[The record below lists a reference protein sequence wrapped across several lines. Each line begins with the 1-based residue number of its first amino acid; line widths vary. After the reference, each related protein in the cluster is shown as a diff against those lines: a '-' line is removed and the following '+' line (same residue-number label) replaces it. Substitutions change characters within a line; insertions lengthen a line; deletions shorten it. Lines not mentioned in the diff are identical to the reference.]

1 MSISHRTNRLKLAGQ
16 PSVEQLQNGRYRL
29 TVTCSTI
36 NSREDWYSANKDRI
50 FPDFGSLQSAEMS
63 IDGLAPREGEAYT
76 DMRLTKV
83 ESGNR
88 SGMGAV
94 GDYNVEL
101 TYETLGSAFVQVKDD
116 TTDYEL
122 NGLRRVTRTSIA
134 EAGTDYTKTVGTSFI
149 DHQINNETAVRCYL
163 ASYSVDDT
171 DSFRQVQEVYVEAGT
186 LSETLDNVGSQKAKV
201 IETIGADPV
210 TPDGYLLASKK
221 ESDFEGF
228 QTNQFT
234 FLKPSILSRNI
245 DTRNQGNLKIE
256 TVESFDL
263 DPTSTING
271 VLISEKVSDVEGI
284 PTNQNVYAEGS
295 GEVSRTIETRNN
307 GALTITTV
315 ESLGEAGNADGIEI
329 EETTRE
335 QDGYTLFRNIF
346 ADGDGEVSRTTE
358 KRNQGKLTVTTV
370 EALGSAGTATGVEIE
385 ATTREQDGYTLFRNV
400 FANGTGEVSRTVETR
415 NQGKLTITTVEAL
428 GSAGSA
434 IGVEIESTTREQD
447 GYTLFRNVFADGQG
461 EVSRTVEKRI
471 ENVLT
476 ITTVEAL
483 GSAGSATGIE
493 IEATTRE
500 QDGYTL
506 FRNVFADGKGEIS
519 RSEDNVGSQLAI
531 TTEVFNPESDPI
543 EDGYSIAR
551 IEFSNVS
558 GIPTK
563 RFTFL
568 KNDVELSR
576 SEDKVGSQLAIVTEV
591 FNPESDPQ
599 EDGYSLARIEV
610 SDVDGIP
617 TKRYTFLKDDVEL
630 ARSEDLVG
638 SQKAIVTEVF
648 KPEADPQED
657 GYSVARTEVSD
668 VDGIPTKRFTFLK
681 DNVKLS
687 ETEDRVGSQLAK
699 VEEWFNPTDD
709 PVIDLYVIANIQV
722 SDFGGIPTKRFT
734 FLKENV
740 ELSRNEDLVGSQ
752 LSITTEVFKPES
764 DPEEPDYSVARK
776 EESDVEGIPT
786 KRFTLLKDDAEL
798 SRSEDLLGSQLAIVT
813 EVFNPEIDPTEDN
826 YSLARTDISDVDG
839 IPTKRYTFL
848 KDNVEISRSEDKVGS
863 QLAITTEVFNPE
875 ADPEESGYS
884 VARIEESDV
893 EGIPTKRFT
902 LLKDNAELSR
912 SEDLVGSQLAI
923 VTEIFKPE
931 ADPEEPDYS
940 VARIEF
946 SDVDGIPTKRFT
958 LLKDNVELSRSE
970 DKVGSQLA
978 ITTEVFNPEVDPE
991 EPDYII
997 ARKEE
1002 SDVDGI
1008 PTKRFTFL
1016 KEDVELFHTEDI
1028 EGGLNEIVEEWFKP
1042 TEREDKPEYVLIEK
1056 TQSDLG
1062 GIPTERYTFWK
1073 EKGLIDE
1080 SYVNE
1085 SEGVIRT
1092 TQVFFSEVD
1101 DDLVKGP
1108 IVSKDTKNIDGIPT
1122 ITVTTLQG
1130 ANGISIIEGGERLAN
1145 SYDQLVSFTYPG
1157 ILDIANQPTGG
1168 FTSYSWRL
1176 SAPVQSLVTATT
1188 YVIFQDTN
1196 TISNSDFTY
1205 GNASGLWNPTEWA
1218 KGQSYGVGYSY
1229 RPFAESK
1236 GFRGYR
1242 ADADVVQVTET
1253 VDNQFLINGNL
1264 LFEDTTGG
1272 LNVYGG
1278 PEDPNGKTYVLDVKI
1293 TPAFVDIEGATSY
1306 KKVIIVANIPVQEN
1320 TEPAPPTEEEVP

>member
-786 KRFTLLKDDAEL
+786 KRFTLLKNDAEL
-798 SRSEDLLGSQLAIVT
+798 SRSKDLLGSQLAIVT

>member
-1 MSISHRTNRLKLAGQ
+1 MSISHRTNRLKLVGQ

-29 TVTCSTI
+29 TVNCTAI
-36 NSREDWYSANKDRI
+36 NSREDWYSVNKDRI
-50 FPDFGSLQSAEMS
+50 LPDFGSLQSAEMS
-63 IDGLAPREGEAYT
+63 IDGLAAREGEAYT

-83 ESGNR
+83 ASGNR

-568 KNDVELSR
+568 KDDAELSR

-786 KRFTLLKDDAEL
+786 KRFTLLKNDAEL
-798 SRSEDLLGSQLAIVT
+798 SRSKDLLGSQLAIVT

>member
-1 MSISHRTNRLKLAGQ
+1 MSISHRTNRLKLVGQ

-568 KNDVELSR
+568 KDDAELSR

-1205 GNASGLWNPTEWA
+1205 GGASGLWNPTEWA